1 MFQELN
7 TVTKDGKTVLEE
19 SATDKD
25 CRAQVMKAKF
35 DDDTVNTI
43 INDLD
48 GVCQKQRDLF
58 LSVCLCVSVCYPQPK
73 AHRTLRVQGSVFERR
88 VSGDTRF
95 CCSAR

>member
-1 MFQELN
+1 MVSIFPGTNLGCYTVFQEQN
-7 TVTKDGKTVLEE
+7 AVSEDGKTVLEE

-58 LSVCLCVSVCYPQPK
+58 LSFSLPLSFCVLTTTQQ
-73 AHRTLRVQGSVFERR
+73 LF
-88 VSGDTRF
+88 
-95 CCSAR
+95 